1 MNLRRKE
8 LGDVLG
14 DASYGVVQ
22 ASSGHSASLATEV
35 LVSPGQMLYMHIP
48 ASDLRN
54 FADSLLPGLAK
65 NPIADCARG
74 IGHRYRAGHDLL
86 LDVPSTFVNHGPG
99 EALKQ
104 FGHIIATDF
113 PTKAG
118 IPIPGFSQSGLGH
131 VLEQWGIPKA
141 WMSLNISDAGFG
153 FLAIADSHI
162 TLIAALQ
169 GQLSMDFGTALQT
182 FGAGALELKLAM
194 IATANPVLMTAAGI
208 QNILAGL
215 VATWNTFSVYIDPL
229 DFFGAAGMSALLG
242 FGMSHG
248 LIGESVSDAMRNS
261 IRSGTIGALYSVS
274 TAFGY
279 GALAGFIVCRLA
291 SALAKHHNT
300 QAQGRLTV
308 DAQAYR
314 LLVET
319 VCSGSTDIKELLAG
333 TAPRWILTN
342 GKPLP
347 EKSSRLPSAAK
358 PLSTTVRTLD
368 AEAVTLSTQTHALS
382 NGAITLPDDP
392 RGLSEVYRSAL
403 LSLALQRDITPVA
416 KIGG

>member
-1 MNLRRKE
+1 MNLRRKD

-14 DASYGVVQ
+14 DASYGIVQ
-22 ASSGHSASLATEV
+22 ADSGHGASLATEL
-35 LVSPGQMLYMHIP
+35 LVSPGQMVYMHIP

-65 NPIADCARG
+65 NPIADCASG
-74 IGHRYRAGHDLL
+74 MGHRYRAGHDLL
-86 LDVPSTFVNHGPG
+86 LDVPSTLVNHGPG
-99 EALKQ
+99 EALRQ

-118 IPIPGFSQSGLGH
+118 IPLPGFSHSGLGH

-153 FLAIADSHI
+153 FLAIADGHT
-162 TLIAALQ
+162 TLMAALQ

-182 FGAGALELKLAM
+182 FGAGALELELAM
-194 IATANPVLMTAAGI
+194 IATTNPVLMTAAGV

-215 VATWNTFSVYIDPL
+215 VATWNTFSVYVDPL
-229 DFFGAAGMSALLG
+229 DLFGAAGMSALLG
-242 FGMSHG
+242 FGMARG
-248 LIGESVSDAMRNS
+248 LVGENVSYATRDA

-279 GALAGFIVCRLA
+279 GALAGFVVCRLA
-291 SALAKHHNT
+291 CALAKHHNT
-300 QAQGRLTV
+300 QSQKRLSV

-319 VCSGSTDIKELLAG
+319 LCSGNPEIKELLTA
-333 TAPRWILTN
+333 TAPRLIPSSVQPLLAKSRPLPTAV
-342 GKPLP
+342 KPLP
-347 EKSSRLPSAAK
+347 
-358 PLSTTVRTLD
+358 TDVRTLD
-368 AEAVTLSTQTHALS
+368 DRAIILPTQEHVLFDRSVTLPAAP
-382 NGAITLPDDP
+382 G
-392 RGLSEVYRSAL
+392 GLSDIYRSAL
-403 LSLALQRDITPVA
+403 SSMASNHDNVFVSELAF
-416 KIGG
+416 

>member
-1 MNLRRKE
+1 MNLRRKD
-8 LGDVLG
+8 LADALG

-22 ASSGHSASLATEV
+22 ADGGHSASLATEL

-48 ASDLRN
+48 AREIRN

-65 NPIADCARG
+65 NPIADCASG
-74 IGHRYRAGHDLL
+74 MGHRYRAGHDLL
-86 LDVPSTFVNHGPG
+86 LDVSSTFANHGPG
-99 EALKQ
+99 EAMKQ

-118 IPIPGFSQSGLGH
+118 IPIPGFSHSGLGH
-131 VLEQWGIPKA
+131 ALEQWGIPKA

-153 FLAIADSHI
+153 FLAIADSHS
-162 TLIAALQ
+162 TLMAALQ
-169 GQLSMDFGTALQT
+169 GQLSMDFGNALQT

-215 VATWNTFSVYIDPL
+215 VATWNTFSIYIDPL
-229 DFFGAAGMSALLG
+229 DFFGAAGMSTLLG
-242 FGMSHG
+242 FGVAHG
-248 LIGESVSDAMRNS
+248 LVGESLSYAMRDA
-261 IRSGTIGALYSVS
+261 IRSGTMGALYSVS

-300 QAQGRLTV
+300 QTQNRLTV
-308 DAQAYR
+308 DKQAYR

-319 VCSGSTDIKELLAG
+319 LCSGSTEIKELLAA
-333 TAPRWILTN
+333 TTPRWLPAN
-342 GKPLP
+342 GQPLP
-347 EKSSRLPSAAK
+347 DKSRQLPMGAK
-358 PLSTTVRTLD
+358 PLSSTVRTLKTQ
-368 AEAVTLSTQTHALS
+368 AIASSTGVHGLSS
-382 NGAITLPDDP
+382 RAITLFDDP
-392 RGLSEVYRSAL
+392 KGLSDIYRSAL
-403 LSLALQRDITPVA
+403 SSLNLQR
-416 KIGG
+416 GC